1 MTTHDLS
8 LAEIAD
14 GLGPAARNVHFD
26 DHLVDGE
33 MHFDYRLKPGPV
45 TRSNA
50 LAIMR
55 AVGLDVSEADGAPA
69 AGASEAVPVRR
80 VGDGA
85 REVDVLDD
93 GSPHVD
99 G

>member
-14 GLGPAARNVHFD
+14 GLAPAARNVHFD
-26 DHLVDGE
+26 DHVVGGDLR
-33 MHFDYRLKPGPV
+33 FDYRLKPGPV

-55 AVGLDVSEADGAPA
+55 AVGLDVPETDGAPA
-69 AGASEAVPVRR
+69 AGASEAVTVRR
-80 VGDGA
+80 VRDGA

-93 GSPHVD
+93 GAPHVD